1 MMYQEMS
8 KMMYFY
14 IIKAEMVFLRLYK
27 TNPLDLMKEMTI
39 LDLNMYLTQIQAE
52 EKREQNSM
60 KSNNHIMECLRG
72 VNEYLNMIFYRK

>member
-14 IIKAEMVFLRLYK
+14 IIKAEMVFLRMYK
-27 TNPLDLMKEMTI
+27 TNPLDLMRDMTI

-52 EKREQNSM
+52 EKKEHNQMRS
-60 KSNNHIMECLRG
+60 SNHVIECLRG
-72 VNEYLNMIFYRK
+72 VNDYLNMMFYRK

>member
-27 TNPLDLMKEMTI
+27 TNPLDLMKQMTL
-39 LDLNMYLTQIQAE
+39 LDLNMYITQINNE
-52 EKREQNSM
+52 EK
-60 KSNNHIMECLRG
+60 KD
-72 VNEYLNMIFYRK
+72 